1 MKHSNIFRLLNKLH
15 TFLLLILISLFFNK
29 TTKAQMDFGDAPDP
43 TYPTLLATNG
53 ARHMLGGNFLGTQI
67 DTEVDGSAVP
77 FANGDDLNGIDDE
90 DGVLFPSWLVPGQNA
105 TILITA
111 SLPGFLDA
119 WIDIQGNGDWLDPGD
134 QIFTSQILNGGSNTL
149 TFLLSPLAS
158 SGIFAYCRFRFSSM
172 GGLSFTGSA
181 IDGEV
186 EDYQIYLGLP
196 TIGNTVVDPDPGLD
210 FVQNEISMDIEP
222 LSGNLVL
229 AYNDN
234 PYPNGPGIG
243 VSYSADQGQSWISQQ
258 LSIPVSSISGIQL
271 VDAFD
276 PTITSDASG
285 NTFVAQISTDFN
297 WGTGPVNGLY
307 VHKSTDGGV
316 NWNTPIAID
325 EEAAPTSS
333 NDPNYRFNDRCQIIA
348 DKDPLSPYFNNIYI
362 AWIKDRGWN
371 QPNPDSD
378 IYMSV
383 STDGG
388 STFSTANQINHTLN
402 SMGNMPTH
410 TVTSNGDLYVLWMQY
425 NVISGGIGV
434 MLLDK
439 STDGGV
445 TFGNDIT
452 VDSILL
458 PPLQLNG
465 GVEARAKGAAIIRSH
480 PSNPNELYVVY
491 AADPDTLGNDEADIF
506 FIKSTDGGNNWSSPP
521 LQLND
526 DTTKN
531 DQVLPWMEVNNNGVI
546 NVVWYDRRN
555 DPFDLAWDVYTTTSI
570 DGGTTFGVNTQ
581 INVSSFSTPTTASG
595 PWFGEYLALASADT
609 MAYVAFTSTALDP
622 LGDVLFTSFSN
633 PIINLAIDEVNDF
646 WDEPNVYPNP
656 TSESL
661 SIDIGNNH
669 DVEIEIFDFLGK
681 RIIVQHLFDQITTI
695 NLNKYAPGVYLIQMS
710 YNDKIITKKIVKN

>member
-1 MKHSNIFRLLNKLH
+1 MKRSISSWLLRK
-15 TFLLLILISLFFNK
+15 LFFPFILLPIFLFFSKN
-29 TTKAQMDFGDAPDP
+29 TSAQFDFGDAPDP
-43 TYPTLLATNG
+43 TYPTLLVNNG
-53 ARHMLGGNFLGTQI
+53 ARHMVGGFFLGSQI
-67 DTEVDGSAVP
+67 DAEVDGIPSQMAD
-77 FANGDDLNGIDDE
+77 GDDNSFFDDE
-90 DGVLFPSWLVPGQNA
+90 DGVLFPIWLVPGQNT
-105 TILITA
+105 TIVITA
-111 SLPGFLDA
+111 SQQGFLDA
-119 WIDIQGNGDWLDPGD
+119 WIDLQGNGDWLDPGD
-134 QIFTSQILNGGSNTL
+134 QIFSSQPLNAGSNAL
-149 TFLLSPLAS
+149 TFLFSPLAAS
-158 SGIFAYCRFRFSSM
+158 AIFTRARFRFSSL

-181 IDGEV
+181 LDGEV
-186 EDYQIYLGLP
+186 EDYLIYLGLP

-210 FVQNEISMDIEP
+210 FVQNEISMDIES
-222 LSGNLVL
+222 LSGNIVM

-243 VSYSADQGQSWISQQ
+243 VSYSNDNGLSWSSQQ
-258 LSIPVSSISGIQL
+258 LSLPVSSITSMTL

-276 PTITSDASG
+276 PSITSDASG

-316 NWNTPIAID
+316 NWSAPIPID

-348 DKDPLSPYFNNIYI
+348 DKNPNSPYFNNIYI

-388 STFSTANQINHTLN
+388 STFSNANQINHTLN

-410 TVTSNGDLYVLWMQY
+410 TATSNGDLYVLWMQY

-506 FIKSTDGGNNWSSPP
+506 FIKSTDGGSNWSAPP
-521 LQLND
+521 LRLND

-531 DQVLPWMEVNNNGVI
+531 DQILPWMEVNNNGVI

-555 DPFDLAWDVYTTTSI
+555 GLFDLSWDVYTTTSI
-570 DGGTTFGVNTQ
+570 DGGSTFAINNQ
-581 INVSSFSTPTTASG
+581 INVNSFITPQTSSG
-595 PWFGEYLALASADT
+595 PWFGEYLAMVSADT
-609 MAYVAFTSTALDP
+609 MAYVAFTSTALEP

-633 PIINLAIDEVNDF
+633 PVVNTAINETIIVSDDLR
-646 WDEPNVYPNP
+646 VYPNP
-656 TSESL
+656 TNESIN
-661 SIDIGNNH
+661 IDIGNNH
-669 DVEIEIFDFLGK
+669 DIELEIFDFLG
-681 RIIVQHLFDQITTI
+681 RRLIAQRLVDQLSTI
-695 NLNKYAPGVYLIQMS
+695 NLIDYAPGIYLIQMS
-710 YNDKIITKKIVKN
+710 YNNKIITKKIVKN

>member
-1 MKHSNIFRLLNKLH
+1 M
-15 TFLLLILISLFFNK
+15 
-29 TTKAQMDFGDAPDP
+29 
-43 TYPTLLATNG
+43 
-53 ARHMLGGNFLGTQI
+53 
-67 DTEVDGSAVP
+67 
-77 FANGDDLNGIDDE
+77 
-90 DGVLFPSWLVPGQNA
+90 
-105 TILITA
+105 
-111 SLPGFLDA
+111 
-119 WIDIQGNGDWLDPGD
+119 
-134 QIFTSQILNGGSNTL
+134 
-149 TFLLSPLAS
+149 
-158 SGIFAYCRFRFSSM
+158 
-172 GGLSFTGSA
+172 
-181 IDGEV
+181 
-186 EDYQIYLGLP
+186 
-196 TIGNTVVDPDPGLD
+196 
-210 FVQNEISMDIEP
+210 
-222 LSGNLVL
+222 
-229 AYNDN
+229 
-234 PYPNGPGIG
+234 
-243 VSYSADQGQSWISQQ
+243 
-258 LSIPVSSISGIQL
+258 
-271 VDAFD
+271 
-276 PTITSDASG
+276 
-285 NTFVAQISTDFN
+285 AQISTDFN

-316 NWNTPIAID
+316 NWNTPLAID